1 MHKQRI
7 ELSFLTSAAIASVM
21 VAGIVSFIGLLVLAA
36 AYDGVYAEAAQAL
49 VPLFYSVVAIQMIVF
64 VYLSLKKN
72 STFYIERTV
81 NEDNA
86 HDVDNI

>member
-7 ELSFLTSAAIASVM
+7 ELGFLTSATIVSIT

-36 AYDGVYAEAAQAL
+36 VYGGVYAEAAQAL

>member
-7 ELSFLTSAAIASVM
+7 ELGFLASATIVSIM

-36 AYDGVYAEAAQAL
+36 VYDGVYAEVARAL

-64 VYLSLKKN
+64 AYLSLKK
-72 STFYIERTV
+72 SGTFYIERTV
-81 NEDNA
+81 DEENV
-86 HDVDNI
+86 HGMDNI